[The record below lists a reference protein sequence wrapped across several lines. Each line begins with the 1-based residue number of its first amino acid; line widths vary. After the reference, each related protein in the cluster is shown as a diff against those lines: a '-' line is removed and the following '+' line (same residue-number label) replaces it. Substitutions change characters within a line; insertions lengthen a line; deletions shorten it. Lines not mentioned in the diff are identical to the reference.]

1 MEKKRISDERLAEL
15 IRAAALRRE
24 VPVGLETRVMA
35 QVILRDRRRRERRAI
50 AAMACYCAVAV
61 AAGMVVGF
69 SPEKHMSL
77 PLKQPF
83 GGRLPAVGRFAG
95 GGVAGLG
102 DSGGSRCGDDGRL
115 RRPGDGNSAQAVTFC
130 D

>member
-24 VPVGLETRVMA
+24 VPVYELENTPT
-35 QVILRDRRRRERRAI
+35 ES
-50 AAMACYCAVAV
+50 AA
-61 AAGMVVGF
+61 
-69 SPEKHMSL
+69 
-77 PLKQPF
+77 
-83 GGRLPAVGRFAG
+83 R
-95 GGVAGLG
+95 LG
-102 DSGGSRCGDDGRL
+102 DSGGSRCGDGGRL

>member
-61 AAGMVVGF
+61 AAVM
-69 SPEKHMSL
+69 
-77 PLKQPF
+77 
-83 GGRLPAVGRFAG
+83 AVAFGRFAG

>member
-35 QVILRDRRRRERRAI
+35 QVILRDRRRRERRG
-50 AAMACYCAVAV
+50 V
-61 AAGMVVGF
+61 
-69 SPEKHMSL
+69 
-77 PLKQPF
+77 
-83 GGRLPAVGRFAG
+83 RLPAVGRFAG

-102 DSGGSRCGDDGRL
+102 DSGGSRCGDGGRL